1 LIASAWNFCAFRS
14 CPRLSFLQDLTS
26 NDVNLS
32 LTRSFYATC
41 GQRHIK
47 SIRGTFNDDDD
58 SDDDS
63 DDDTDDDGASE
74 R

>member
-1 LIASAWNFCAFRS
+1 M
-14 CPRLSFLQDLTS
+14 
-26 NDVNLS
+26 
-32 LTRSFYATC
+32 FYATC